1 MLSTALD
8 ITGEIINYIVMIFN
22 QIAHALSF

>member
-22 QIAHALSF
+22 QIGQALSF

>member
-8 ITGEIINYIVMIFN
+8 LTGEIINYVVMIFN
-22 QIAHALSF
+22 QIAHTLSV

>member
-22 QIAHALSF
+22 QIGHALSF

>member
-8 ITGEIINYIVMIFN
+8 LTGEIINYIVMFFN
-22 QIAHALSF
+22 QIAHTLSV